1 LSGVAGGRDR
11 EEEAGMFQSIVVGT
25 DGSSR
30 SRQAVAVAA
39 GLARTH
45 GASLHLVHAFR
56 AVLQVAGATGDPM
69 AGLAATTDAE
79 VERDSRKR
87 LDELAK
93 EIRRDGVVVETY
105 CVGQA
110 AASAILDIAQSR
122 DADLIVVGNRGMTGA
137 RRVLGSVPNSVA
149 HGARCAVLIVPT
161 G

>member
-1 LSGVAGGRDR
+1 
-11 EEEAGMFQSIVVGT
+11 MFDSIVVGT

-39 GLARTH
+39 GLARAY

-56 AVLQVAGATGDPM
+56 PVLQVAGTTGDSV
-69 AGLAATTDAE
+69 AGLAASTDAE
-79 VERDSRKR
+79 VESATRAR
-87 LDELAK
+87 LDELAS
-93 EIRRDGVVVETY
+93 EIKRDGVAVESY
-105 CVGQA
+105 CVGQGA
-110 AASAILDIAQSR
+110 ATAILGVANSQ